1 MSKCPDRSVSL
12 PRDQP
17 TRYFAWG
24 EVRDSLGVSS
34 CSSFWYYSIAIVI
47 VVVDASCR
55 SEDTPSS
62 SSGRAAR
69 YDALERTCARRRAN
83 SEGRSLT
90 TIIPKDEGP
99 KASVRVSNETVPVF
113 HQYYIS

>member
-1 MSKCPDRSVSL
+1 MIVAVDV
-12 PRDQP
+12 
-17 TRYFAWG
+17 
-24 EVRDSLGVSS
+24 S
-34 CSSFWYYSIAIVI
+34 CSS
-47 VVVDASCR
+47 
-55 SEDTPSS
+55 EDIPSS